1 MNSYRSALNYAQSV
15 EEAKGSQNLKPCGP
29 GLSSGA
35 GGLANRPR
43 SHLAQP
49 ASSQAEDRPYHIG
62 GWEKVFRSAAKMSV

>member
-35 GGLANRPR
+35 AGLANRPGATWLNQR
-43 SHLAQP
+43 PLRLRIDPTILA
-49 ASSQAEDRPYHIG
+49 G
-62 GWEKVFRSAAKMSV
+62 GKRCFAARRK